1 MSETIYILCALT
13 SFACAWLLLQ
23 RYRRSRHRLLFWSGL
38 CFSVMTLNNLILV
51 VDKLVFP
58 EVDLL
63 PLRHFSAL
71 AAVMMLLY
79 GLIYEKE

>member
-13 SFACAWLLLQ
+13 SLACAWLLLQ
-23 RYRRSRHRLLFWSGL
+23 SYRRSGHRLLFWSGL
-38 CFSVMTLNNLILV
+38 CFSVMTLNNLLLV
-51 VDKLVFP
+51 ADKLAFP

-63 PLRHFSAL
+63 PLRHISAL
-71 AAVMMLLY
+71 VAVLLLLY